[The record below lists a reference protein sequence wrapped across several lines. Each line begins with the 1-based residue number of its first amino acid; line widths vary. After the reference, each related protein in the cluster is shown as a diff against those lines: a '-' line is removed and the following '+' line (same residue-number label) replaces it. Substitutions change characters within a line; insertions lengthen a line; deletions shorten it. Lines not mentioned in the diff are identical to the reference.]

1 MYVVLGTGAALENIF
16 PPVPADTFVLLGAF
30 LAGLGRAEVLTVFFV
45 TWGANVASALGV
57 YGLARRYGRRIFES
71 PKGRWLLR
79 PRQIAE
85 ISDFYD
91 RWGVPAIF
99 LSRFLPAFRAL
110 VPVFA
115 GVSRLSLSRIAFPL
129 AIASALW
136 YGALIYLGA
145 FAGRNWGTIREQF
158 ADVSSGLSIAAGVL
172 VVLLVAWWWRSRHV
186 QEEQGGGGGRTP

>member
-1 MYVVLGTGAALENIF
+1 MYFVLGLGAALENVF

-30 LAGLGRAEVLTVFFV
+30 LAGLGRAEVVTVFLV

-79 PRQIAE
+79 PRQIAQ
-85 ISDFYD
+85 ISAFYD
-91 RWGVPAIF
+91 RWGTPAIF

-115 GVSRLSLSRIAFPL
+115 GISGLSLPRTAVPL
-129 AIASALW
+129 AVASALW

-145 FAGRNWGTIREQF
+145 FAGRNWGAIREQF

-172 VVLLVAWWWRSRHV
+172 VVLLLVWWWRSRRGHARGA
-186 QEEQGGGGGRTP
+186 QGESGS